1 MRKSHEHFFY
11 CTIFFPPMHIHCY
24 FGSHYTDIVILNSF
38 NFLLFYLLK
47 KNEVKISMVICLS
60 ICHSNSNKYLAF
72 WCPVNTWFSK
82 QMMLL
87 YCAYCCKWMQ
97 RKTAFFDYLLLVHF
111 MFGFNSNSLDCISQH
126 GYLQQLPSIATVSI

>member
-1 MRKSHEHFFY
+1 MNISFTLHHFF
-11 CTIFFPPMHIHCY
+11 P
-24 FGSHYTDIVILNSF
+24 SHAYTVLFWQSLYRYSHFEQFQLFIVLSI
-38 NFLLFYLLK
+38 K
-47 KNEVKISMVICLS
+47 KNEVKISMVIHLS
-60 ICHSNSNKYLAF
+60 ICHSNSSKYLAS

-97 RKTAFFDYLLLVHF
+97 RKTEFFDYLLLVHF

-126 GYLQQLPSIATVSI
+126 GYLQQLPWIATVSI